1 MTKLL
6 LILVPLAVVA
16 GCKKEGASS
25 SSSSSQATKS
35 SDPSRIAIVVTEN
48 GFEPDPLNVPAGKP
62 VTLVFERKTEN
73 TCAKEFI
80 LTMDD
85 GKTIERKLPMNT
97 PVELTVT
104 FPKAGK
110 LGYACA
116 MDMVRGTIVVQ

>member
-1 MTKLL
+1 MSKLL
-6 LILVPLAVVA
+6 LVLVPLALVG
-16 GCKKEGASS
+16 GCKTKKEKASS
-25 SSSSSQATKS
+25 PAVTKS
-35 SDPSRIAIVVTEN
+35 GDPSRLSIVVTEN
-48 GFEPDPLNVPAGKP
+48 GFEPDPVIVPSGKP

-80 LTMDD
+80 LTMAD
-85 GKTIERKLPMNT
+85 GKTIERTLPMDT